1 MALVEEKNK
10 IDDMIEK
17 LTEFNSQADILLS
30 KSSKLDGANNAV
42 KFARKEATDAHNNEY
57 CSIDKAQETGFDL
70 INNNSRINDSARLFT
85 NPFAEMDMALDSGV
99 PMYKTLLGRTE
110 INLVARGI
118 VAAAAFTAGAYMLK
132 EWQMGGEQKWFTQPL
147 EWTANAIDTVISNP
161 ATKVIGSIIGDEE
174 KAKHIMTFNKYVAK
188 SHMIT
193 DAALEK
199 NPNVLNNQVFGMSP
213 GYEVVNVTWAF
224 ALGSAGAAIGRNM
237 VLLADPNYKTS
248 WWHNGKIDVG
258 DMVKSTAQEAFR
270 IITYNAGEDFAV
282 AIPYIIHR
290 RIANGAANATGIGN
304 IWELQN
310 GVGNTHM
317 VDKDGN
323 LGRSHEVMGLIDLQ
337 HRFPLYN
344 WYTLMYRDSYNH
356 IGHSFAEWKKNG
368 FAIDFKLPENPVQE
382 ALHNVAETA
391 KYITKSLIKSQIYMQ
406 PAMLFFSGANIAIG
420 KNDAALMSETN
431 NQFITSKPTYSF
443 DAENMSQW
451 NSSFVKEDGTV
462 PAYNQIA
469 VRLKN
474 VENGGTYYARDKKVN
489 LDELVGK
496 DIYEHNSS
504 PVSGVMNP
512 LGKALN
518 CYTNAL
524 HENIAAPMFNM
535 FGIDGH
541 SDGARA
547 ATKTFA
553 RAQAAYFP
561 YMMAKYEFAQK
572 WDTPDMDAA
581 IYRALDGIT
590 SVNGVELWAGIKDIG
605 KLIALQA
612 PSPETH
618 AKSFEHRGLINST
631 CEAKT
636 KTAIAQENLKRRDAE
651 ALHANDVPPI
661 VRPLNHIASDIITGK
676 AKPEELEANSN
687 LVELIEA
694 NNIKPFREHKGK
706 ITEGQIVELI
716 EANNIKPFD
725 REHKGKITDVNTK
738 ELAVVK

>member
-30 KSSKLDGANNAV
+30 KSSKLDGGANNAV
-42 KFARKEATDAHNNEY
+42 KFVRKEATDAHNNQY
-57 CSIDKAQETGFDL
+57 CSIDKVQETGFDL

-85 NPFAEMDMALDSGV
+85 NPFAEMDMALDNGV

-118 VAAAAFTAGAYMLK
+118 VAAAFFTAGSYMLK

-147 EWTANAIDTVISNP
+147 EWTANGIDAVISNP
-161 ATKVIGSIIGDEE
+161 ATKVISTFVGDE
-174 KAKHIMTFNKYVAK
+174 KAAHIMTFNKYVAK

-193 DAALEK
+193 EEALK
-199 NPNVLNNQVFGMSP
+199 KTPDILNSKVFGMSL
-213 GYEVVNVTWAF
+213 GQAVVDVTWAF
-224 ALGSAGAAIGRNM
+224 AAGSAGAAIGRNM

-248 WWHNGKIDVG
+248 WWHNGQIDFG
-258 DMVKSTAQEAFR
+258 DMVKSTAKEAFR

-282 AIPYIIHR
+282 AIPYLIHR
-290 RIANGAANATGIGN
+290 RMLNGAACATGIGN

-317 VDKDGN
+317 VGEDGN
-323 LGRSHEVMGLIDLQ
+323 LGRSHEMMGLLDFQ

-344 WYTLMYRDSYNH
+344 FGTLMYRDSYNH
-356 IGHSFAEWKKNG
+356 IGHSFSEWKNNG
-368 FAIDFKLPENPVQE
+368 FAIDFKLPENPVHE

-391 KYITKSLIKSQIYMQ
+391 KYITKSFIKSQIYMQ
-406 PAMLFFSGANIAIG
+406 PAMLFFSGANVAIG
-420 KNDAALMSETN
+420 KNDAALMSDVTN
-431 NQFITSKPTYSF
+431 EFITTKQTYSF
-443 DAENMSQW
+443 NAEDMSQW
-451 NSSFVKEDGTV
+451 NAPFRQKDGTV

-474 VENGGTYYARDKKVN
+474 VEEGGTYYAGDNKVV

-504 PVSGVMNP
+504 LVSGVMNP

-541 SDGARA
+541 SNDAKF

-605 KLIALQA
+605 KLIALQS

-651 ALHANDVPPI
+651 ELHANDVPPI

-694 NNIKPFREHKGK
+694 NNIKPF
-706 ITEGQIVELI
+706 
-716 EANNIKPFD
+716 D
-725 REHKGKITDVNTK
+725 REYKGKITDVKTK
-738 ELAVVK
+738 ELALVK